1 MSEFVFPVRVYYED
15 TDLAGIVYHANYIKF
30 YERSRTEM
38 VRLMGLDQRLLIEQG
53 LAFAVVHIDIDYLK
67 SARFNDALEVVTKIG
82 KVGRASMVFDQFI
95 RMAGDPSQILNKAQV
110 KVACVT
116 VNDMKPAA
124 LPLELLKELRA

>member
-38 VRLMGLDQRLLIEQG
+38 VRLMGLDQCLLIEQG

-67 SARFNDALEVVTKIG
+67 SARFNDALEVVTRIS

-124 LPLELLKELRA
+124 LPPELLKELRA

>member
-53 LAFAVVHIDIDYLK
+53 LAFAVVHIDISYLK
-67 SARFNDALEVVTKIG
+67 SARFNDALEVVTRIDKL
-82 KVGRASMVFDQFI
+82 GRASMVFEQFI
-95 RMAGDPSQILNKAQV
+95 RIAGDPSQILNKAQV

-116 VNDMKPAA
+116 VADMKPAA
-124 LPLELLKELRA
+124 LPPELLKELHA